1 MSGSYSYVWSYKLR
15 RRSLKLCRVA
25 KVMSG
30 PYSYVRLLK
39 LCLVVKVMSAF
50 LSYVGSLNYVGF
62 LKLCRVVKVM
72 LGS

>member
-1 MSGSYSYVWSYKLR
+1 
-15 RRSLKLCRVA
+15 
-25 KVMSG
+25 MSG

-62 LKLCRVVKVM
+62 LKLCRVVKVI